1 MYSQTDYSYVLTI
14 NSQYGMVVLLT
25 VFSVVSL
32 FAGALG
38 ICAVFQ
44 YSKSM
49 MTCFWISMLICLI
62 GFSAGAAL
70 GLVIPF
76 TF

>member
-1 MYSQTDYSYVLTI
+1 
-14 NSQYGMVVLLT
+14 
-25 VFSVVSL
+25 
-32 FAGALG
+32 
-38 ICAVFQ
+38 
-44 YSKSM
+44 M